1 MKIQSTKLGLTFFM
15 PLATIVL
22 LAGCG
27 SGSNSASGKESI
39 CTTLSSVISDA
50 EELESGQMEMN
61 RNLGGSEDQISP
73 TPFEIGGLGINLAL
87 DDAGIS
93 YEPGLFSKG
102 VVEAFLDTAGQC
114 LSDDTNQY
122 LQNYLD

>member
-1 MKIQSTKLGLTFFM
+1 L
-15 PLATIVL
+15 
-22 LAGCG
+22 
-27 SGSNSASGKESI
+27 
-39 CTTLSSVISDA
+39 
-50 EELESGQMEMN
+50 
-61 RNLGGSEDQISP
+61 
-73 TPFEIGGLGINLAL
+73 EIGGLGINLAL

>member
-1 MKIQSTKLGLTFFM
+1 MKIQPTKLGLRFFM
-15 PLATIVL
+15 PVAAILL

-27 SGSNSASGKESI
+27 GGSNSASGEESI

-50 EELESGQMEMN
+50 EELENGQMEMN
-61 RNLGGSEDQISP
+61 RTLGGSEDQISP
-73 TPFEIGGLGINLAL
+73 TPFEVSGLGVNLAL

-93 YEPGLFSKG
+93 YESGLFSKG
-102 VVEAFLDTAGQC
+102 IVEAFLDNAGEC
-114 LSDDTNQY
+114 LSDDTYQY